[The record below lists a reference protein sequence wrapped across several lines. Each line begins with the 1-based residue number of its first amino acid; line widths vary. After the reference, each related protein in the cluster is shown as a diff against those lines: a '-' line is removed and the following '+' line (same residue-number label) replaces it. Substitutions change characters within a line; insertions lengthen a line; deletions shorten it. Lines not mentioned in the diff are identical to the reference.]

1 MIVSTNT
8 VQLMRHTSRSMR
20 WHLILFVRVAGARTY
35 YLNRSQP
42 PLMSA
47 MIKIVYAATQNRT
60 LLTTALPV
68 RLPACTVYVIMQL
81 VHGDN
86 GAAMVAYALHVP
98 LHAVQN
104 QQHVAIVPHGS

>member
-1 MIVSTNT
+1 MHEAGMAAVIMSARA
-8 VQLMRHTSRSMR
+8 VQLMRHRIRSMR
-20 WHLILFVRVAGARTY
+20 WHFILFVRGAGARTY

-68 RLPACTVYVIMQL
+68 RLPACKKHLLYRQ
-81 VHGDN
+81 
-86 GAAMVAYALHVP
+86 
-98 LHAVQN
+98 
-104 QQHVAIVPHGS
+104 

>member
-1 MIVSTNT
+1 MAGADTRLQPV
-8 VQLMRHTSRSMR
+8 VH
-20 WHLILFVRVAGARTY
+20 HAGARTY

-68 RLPACTVYVIMQL
+68 RCMHALCMS
-81 VHGDN
+81 VHR
-86 GAAMVAYALHVP
+86 
-98 LHAVQN
+98 Q
-104 QQHVAIVPHGS
+104 